1 MTDPHLLRRAHE
13 SPQPHERLVPLRP
26 AVIVIGAGPAGLA
39 TAACLGRLGLQPCV
53 LEGSDSVGASWRGH
67 YRRLH
72 LHTVKELSALPGLP
86 FPAQAPRYVP
96 REQVVRYLEVYA
108 EHFGIRPLFGVTV
121 QRIEALAAGAGWAVV
136 CADGR
141 RLEAQQV
148 IVATGANARPRRPGL
163 PGEEAFTGRVLH
175 SHAYRDAAPF
185 AGQRVLV
192 VGMGNTGAEIA
203 LDLCEAGVEVALSVR
218 SPVNIVHRDVL
229 GRPTQ
234 RTSILLGRLPPR
246 LGHALTAWLRDLTVG
261 DLSHWGLRTP
271 RTSPLAQLREEGR
284 TPVIDVGTLARIR
297 AGDIRVHPGIERLLD
312 SGVRFTNAQEAPFDT
327 IVLATGYEASLQ
339 ALVPGVDLG
348 LDTRGLPREAIGRG
362 VRAGLHF
369 TGFDLRQPGGLLRT
383 IEQQAQQVAQE
394 ISTRLSVTR
403 EGAAGPLRESSPGLR
418 TTTATTPPPPPAASP
433 PGPPAAP

>member
-1 MTDPHLLRRAHE
+1 MTTTDF
-13 SPQPHERLVPLRP
+13 SPGP
-26 AVIVIGAGPAGLA
+26 AACTDLPSAPVVVIGAGPAGLA
-39 TAACLGRLGLQPCV
+39 TAACLGRLGIPACV
-53 LEGSDSVGASWRGH
+53 LERSDGVGASWRAH

-96 REQVVRYLEVYA
+96 REQVLRYLESYA
-108 EHFGIRPLFGVTV
+108 GHFGIRPHFGVAV
-121 QRIEALAAGAGWAVV
+121 GRIEALARAAGWAVA
-136 CADGR
+136 CEDGR
-141 RLEAQQV
+141 RFDAPHV
-148 IVATGANARPRRPGL
+148 VVASGANAHPRRPAL
-163 PGEEAFTGRVLH
+163 PGEEGYQGTVLH

-218 SPVNIVHRDVL
+218 SAVNIVHRDVL

-261 DLSHWGLRTP
+261 DLSRWGLRTP
-271 RTSPLAQLREEGR
+271 RTSPLAQLRQEGR

-297 AGDIRVHPGIERLLD
+297 AGDIRVHPGIEHL
-312 SGVRFTNAQEAPFDT
+312 SGHLVRFTDGQEAPFDA
-327 IVLATGYEASLQ
+327 IVLATGYEAGLQ
-339 ALVPGVDLG
+339 ALAPGVDLG
-348 LDTRGLPREAIGRG
+348 LDARGLPREAIGQG
-362 VRAGLHF
+362 ARAGLHF

-383 IEQQAQQVAQE
+383 IAQQAQAVASSIAQDVAQARPQPKRLHPD
-394 ISTRLSVTR
+394 TR
-403 EGAAGPLRESSPGLR
+403 AG
-418 TTTATTPPPPPAASP
+418 
-433 PGPPAAP
+433 

>member
-1 MTDPHLLRRAHE
+1 MPHPEPVPPRASSPAPRHE
-13 SPQPHERLVPLRP
+13 A
-26 AVIVIGAGPAGLA
+26 AVVIGAGPAGLA
-39 TAACLGRLGLQPCV
+39 TAACLGRLGVQACV
-53 LEGSDSVGASWRGH
+53 LERAGDVGASWRAH

-96 REQVVRYLEVYA
+96 REQVVRYLEDYA

-121 QRIEALAAGAGWAVV
+121 QRIEPLSAGGGWAVA

-141 RLEAQQV
+141 RIEAPQV
-148 IVATGANARPRRPGL
+148 VVASGANARPRRPGL

-203 LDLCEAGVEVALSVR
+203 LDLCEAGVEVALCVR
-218 SPVNIVHRDVL
+218 SAVNIVHRDVL

-234 RTSILLGRLPPR
+234 RTSILLGRLPHG
-246 LGHALTAWLRDLTVG
+246 LGNSLAGWLRDLTVG
-261 DLSHWGLRTP
+261 DLSRWGLRTP
-271 RTSPLAQLREEGR
+271 LASPLAQLREEGR

-297 AGDIRVHPGIERLLD
+297 AGDIRVHPGIEQLKARA
-312 SGVRFTNAQEAPFDT
+312 VRFIDGQEASFDT
-327 IVLATGYEASLQ
+327 IVLATGYEAGLQ
-339 ALVPGVDLG
+339 AFVPGVDLG
-348 LDTRGLPREAIGRG
+348 LDARGLPREAIGRG

-383 IEQQAQQVAQE
+383 IAQQAQEVAQE
-394 ISTRLSVTR
+394 VARAVAQ
-403 EGAAGPLRESSPGLR
+403 EAAEL
-418 TTTATTPPPPPAASP
+418 
-433 PGPPAAP
+433 